1 MTQAIAPSGNPTKL
15 PPEQIT
21 LRAWPKMLFLWPSGL
36 FSLVTGVVTYLAPEN
51 IGRNEFW
58 GTLFL
63 IVLALNLFI
72 ITFEFPRSTSL
83 ILVLACVAI
92 TWILVELNRR
102 YNIIV
107 PLSNFIESLRLTATP
122 DFYFTIFFI
131 YAVLLIGM
139 LISTRFNYW
148 EISSNELLHHKGL
161 MQDVERF
168 STDGLQYSKEITD
181 FFEYLIGGSGRLIL
195 RSPSIERSITLDNV
209 LGINRIAENLDL
221 MLEYRRVAVNTAP
234 VVQPV
239 MAPMDV
245 NERSA

>member
-1 MTQAIAPSGNPTKL
+1 MTQSTAKPINPAKV
-15 PPEQIT
+15 PEKIT
-21 LRAWPKMLFLWPSGL
+21 LRAWPKMLFFWPSGI
-36 FSLVTGVVTYLAPEN
+36 FALVTGIVTYLAPEN
-51 IGRNEFW
+51 INRTEFW

-63 IVLALNLFI
+63 VVFALNLFI

-83 ILVLACVAI
+83 ILVLACVAV

-107 PLSNFIESLRLTATP
+107 PLTDFLESLRLTATP
-122 DFYFTIFFI
+122 DFYFTVFFI
-131 YAVLLIGM
+131 YAILALGM

-148 EISSNELLHHKGL
+148 EISSNELLHYKGM

-195 RSPSIERSITLDNV
+195 RSPSIERSIMLDNV
-209 LGINRIAENLDL
+209 LGINRIADNLDL
-221 MLEYRRVAVNTAP
+221 MLEYRRVAVNAAP
-234 VVQPV
+234 AVQPV
-239 MAPMDV
+239 MVPMEATD
-245 NERSA
+245 RSI